1 MLQLTPRLV
10 HAAQL
15 AALTLVSLVAFAGAG
30 STGAATSPGLVAA
43 YSFDAGTGTTLADS
57 SGLANTGTISG
68 ASWASRQERRCPYI
82 RRRERLGHRGRH
94 GLARPEH
101 RHDDRS
107 LGSPE
112 RDRQLAHRRGEGAQ
126 RRHRLRPPREPGP
139 VEARRPGRHRRRAGC
154 RRRDVAAAE
163 RVEPSRDDLRRHDAC
178 GSTSTARSPA
188 RARSRAASPHRPVP
202 CTSAATRSG
211 ASGSAV
217 RSTTSACT
225 TAPSPPRKSRRT

>member
-1 MLQLTPRLV
+1 MQAP
-10 HAAQL
+10 AQPWRTAPASQHWHDL
-15 AALTLVSLVAFAGAG
+15 GSLMGK
-30 STGAATSPGLVAA
+30 
-43 YSFDAGTGTTLADS
+43 
-57 SGLANTGTISG
+57 
-68 ASWASRQERRCPYI
+68 RQERGCPYI

-94 GLARPEH
+94 GLARSEH

-126 RRHRLRPPREPGP
+126 RRHRLRSPREPGP

-154 RRRDVAAAE
+154 RRPRRRCRRTRGAI
-163 RVEPSRDDLRRHDAC
+163 SRLR
-178 GSTSTARSPA
+178 TTAQT
-188 RARSRAASPHRPVP
+188 RAALRQRRDRRLEHDRGQHPPHRPVP

-211 ASGSAV
+211 GSGSAA
-217 RSTTSACT
+217 RSTTSGCT